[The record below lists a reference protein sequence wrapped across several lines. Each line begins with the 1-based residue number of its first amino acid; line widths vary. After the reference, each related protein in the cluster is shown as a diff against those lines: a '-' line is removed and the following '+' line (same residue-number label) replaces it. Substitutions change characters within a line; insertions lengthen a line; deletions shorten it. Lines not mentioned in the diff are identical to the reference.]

1 MAFSVHNVSKAFG
14 NLDVLHDV
22 SLSVGSGE
30 IASIVGPSG
39 SGKTTLLKIIADVES
54 PDTGNV
60 SFDLKPSKEHP
71 VLLVF
76 QDYVLFPH
84 MSVFENVAFG
94 LRSRK
99 TYTKGEIRK
108 KVWDMLSY
116 FGIEEKAEQYPSRL
130 SGGQKQRV
138 AIARAMIVNPY
149 VLLLDE
155 PFANLDKNLKLDT
168 AEFIRNTQKHFG
180 ITTVSVTHDLEEAF
194 IMSDKI
200 GILLDGKLEQF
211 DSVENVYLKPS
222 SYNAARFL
230 GPVNIIPT
238 EILPDMGVTSP
249 PSGGLTQVYARAEG
263 LEIRKNPGGNGV
275 ITRVCFIGSLILYF
289 VDFGKTDLKVYSLS
303 SGLQTG
309 DRVDVRLH
317 NFFTQAEEHT

>member
-1 MAFSVHNVSKAFG
+1 MAFKVEHVSKAYG
-14 NLDVLHDV
+14 NLKVLHDI
-22 SLSVGSGE
+22 SFSVEQGE
-30 IASIVGPSG
+30 IASIIGPSG
-39 SGKTTLLKIIADVES
+39 SGKTTLLKIIAGLEPAGQGSVE
-54 PDTGNV
+54 
-60 SFDLKPSKEHP
+60 FERELSKENP

-99 TYTKGEIRK
+99 KYEKREINAE
-108 KVWDMLSY
+108 VHDMLQY
-116 FGIEEKAEQYPSRL
+116 FGIDEKSDQYPNQL

-138 AIARAMIVNPY
+138 AIARAMVINPY

-155 PFANLDKNLKLDT
+155 PFANLDKNLKMDT
-168 AEFIRNTQKHFG
+168 AEFIRTTQKDFG

-200 GILLDGKLEQF
+200 GILLDGELVQF

-222 SYNAARFL
+222 SYDAAKFL
-230 GPVNIIPT
+230 GPVNVIPRD
-238 EILPDMGVTSP
+238 LLDDLGVAEP
-249 PSGGLTQVYARAEG
+249 LVDGVAQVYARAEG
-263 LEIRKNPGGNGV
+263 LELRKNPDGKGV
-275 ITRVCFIGSLILYF
+275 ISRVCFIGSVILYF
-289 VDFGKTDLKVYSLS
+289 VDFRDTGLKVYSLS
-303 SGLQTG
+303 GGLKVG

-317 NFFTQAEEHT
+317 NYFCSAEEPL